1 MSRLIFSINSLLAK
15 GDMKPLGLSLG
26 CYFTLREQKKTSTYI
41 SVIFFLGTNLY
52 GLFEFLMRLSLS
64 FFINQMYG
72 EYFHLTS
79 SKVLFYAFDN
89 DLFTQET
96 DTMNIP
102 LCRRERTEEEEEEE
116 VRLLL
121 LFIQVNDLRNNYS
134 NG

>member
-1 MSRLIFSINSLLAK
+1 
-15 GDMKPLGLSLG
+15 
-26 CYFTLREQKKTSTYI
+26 
-41 SVIFFLGTNLY
+41 
-52 GLFEFLMRLSLS
+52 MRLSLS

-102 LCRRERTEEEEEEE
+102 LCRRERTEEEDEE

-134 NG
+134 NGW